1 VTEQLGIDGV
11 RSAVAVDSDVE
22 LTPPEVFGPVLAA
35 LRADAFTLDPCSHS
49 LALVPAR
56 HRIVPPDDGLAA
68 DWSRWPG
75 LAWVNG
81 PYSDIGP
88 WLERCWRYGSMV
100 GCIAVALVKVDT
112 ATSWWRR
119 FVWAAAEAVLFL
131 HERVRFIKPDAGER
145 SGAKWPSALVFYGAR
160 NGVAALHGRLGEAM
174 YLRPPFLTEH
184 QADAEAIAARIVGE
198 GER

>member
-1 VTEQLGIDGV
+1 MTEQLAIEGV
-11 RSAVAVDSDVE
+11 RAEVAVDSDVE
-22 LTPPEVFGPVLAA
+22 LTPPEVFEPVLAA

-88 WLERCWRYGSMV
+88 WLERCADYGAAK

-112 ATSWWRR
+112 SVAWWSAY
-119 FVWAAAEAVLFL
+119 VWRYAVAVLFL
-131 HERVRFIKPDAGER
+131 FERVRFIKPDAGER

-160 NGVAALHGRLGEAM
+160 NGVAALDRRLGKAV
-174 YLRPPFLTEH
+174 YP
-184 QADAEAIAARIVGE
+184 
-198 GER
+198 